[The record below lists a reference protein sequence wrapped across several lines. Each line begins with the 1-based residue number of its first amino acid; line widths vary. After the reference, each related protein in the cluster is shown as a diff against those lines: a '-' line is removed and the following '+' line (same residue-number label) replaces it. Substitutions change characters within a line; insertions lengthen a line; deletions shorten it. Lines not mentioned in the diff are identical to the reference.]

1 MKSLVSDEKKLS
13 VEKTNSKSPKS
24 TKLRNVQMKKEVEIQ
39 DALEEMNNGDRK
51 SEDISETTNDD
62 MILGF

>member
-1 MKSLVSDEKKLS
+1 MHSYTQCKFANV
-13 VEKTNSKSPKS
+13 TKSPKS
-24 TKLRNVQMKKEVEIQ
+24 IKLRNIQMKKEVEIQ

>member
-1 MKSLVSDEKKLS
+1 
-13 VEKTNSKSPKS
+13 
-24 TKLRNVQMKKEVEIQ
+24 MKKQVEIQ

-62 MILGF
+62 MILGFQEERKTLIVQCCSI